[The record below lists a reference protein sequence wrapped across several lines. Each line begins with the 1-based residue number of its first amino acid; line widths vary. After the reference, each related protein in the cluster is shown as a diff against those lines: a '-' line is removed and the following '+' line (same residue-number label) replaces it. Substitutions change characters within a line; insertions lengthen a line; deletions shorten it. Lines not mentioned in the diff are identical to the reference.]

1 MFSVA
6 ENPALRVSALA
17 GTEAQ
22 SDLPGFP
29 YTQVEAA
36 SAVEAPPESNLTAR
50 VTQVAIFMGTP
61 LLEKNL

>member
-1 MFSVA
+1 MFSV
-6 ENPALRVSALA
+6 PRTPTLRVPALA

-36 SAVEAPPESNLTAR
+36 LAVEAPLTYTK
-50 VTQVAIFMGTP
+50 VT
-61 LLEKNL
+61 